1 MSNRG
6 RHKKKPTKYP
16 NTWLTNIMT
25 EAQLDLLFQRA
36 HEQGNFT
43 TIRHIERNPT
53 NVNIISWDRTPE
65 GWDFW
70 NNILSKV
77 EHYRCNIINKTN
89 LW

>member
-16 NTWLTNIMT
+16 NTWLTKVMT
-25 EAQLDLLFQRA
+25 KEQLNLLFRRA
-36 HEQGNFT
+36 HEQGKNPSLND
-43 TIRHIERNPT
+43 IERYPT
-53 NVNIISWDRTPE
+53 SGHILSWSHTPE
-65 GWDFW
+65 GWNFW

-77 EHYRCNIINKTN
+77 EHYRCNVINKTN

>member
-1 MSNRG
+1 
-6 RHKKKPTKYP
+6 
-16 NTWLTNIMT
+16 MT

-36 HEQGNFT
+36 REQGNFT
-43 TIRHIERNPT
+43 TIRHIETAPT
-53 NVNIISWDRTPE
+53 SVNIISWNRTPE

-77 EHYRCNIINKTN
+77 EHYRCNAINKTN